1 VPHPFSHNRPRHLRR
16 ETLDRRWPQI
26 DALEICNAREAIA
39 DNRRAARGRA
49 GSSEHFDDDLLFVA
63 CLVYAC
69 FHERSR
75 HAPCVHRDRARACF
89 RTGRPAIRR
98 EVQPLTEAGRP
109 GGSTPLAADDMIGSL
124 ATRVRELSLRVAQ
137 LEGELEAARR
147 RVAVYE
153 DFDAQVQDSL
163 SAALRAS
170 NQIRERARVTAEAIA
185 EEARAQRPAA
195 VAELDAMRIER
206 DALRRAIEDA
216 SSSVTPRAA
225 ASPMVTS
232 FPMSEMRLAAADAL
246 RGVFKELVA
255 EIRAATPPVQAAPA
269 PAAVQTPPPAAVQM
283 PAPAPARPA
292 PPPAPPVYQAPPA
305 PAPAA
310 PAAYTA
316 PPSSYNAPLA
326 EPLPRPTIVPPQ
338 ERREPAPLVEDV
350 DVDEAPVAAAPA
362 PAPPPVAPAPTWVA
376 PTLAPVAPPPA
387 PVAAAPAPQPAP
399 APAPVAPEP
408 AREWVAAPGEP
419 IGEVQVVLS
428 PISSFPRL
436 VELERRLQGMPVVR
450 TVYARDFRN
459 GVATLAIGLR
469 HPMTVDEFA
478 TAVTKLEY
486 PRLRIVSTS
495 GYVLELRIDAEASS
509 IA

>member
-1 VPHPFSHNRPRHLRR
+1 M
-16 ETLDRRWPQI
+16 
-26 DALEICNAREAIA
+26 
-39 DNRRAARGRA
+39 
-49 GSSEHFDDDLLFVA
+49 
-63 CLVYAC
+63 
-69 FHERSR
+69 
-75 HAPCVHRDRARACF
+75 
-89 RTGRPAIRR
+89 
-98 EVQPLTEAGRP
+98 TEAGRP
-109 GGSTPLAADDMIGSL
+109 GASTPLAADDMIGSL

-147 RVAVYE
+147 RIAVYE

-163 SAALRAS
+163 SAALRAA
-170 NQIRERARVTAEAIA
+170 NQIRERARVTGEAIA

-216 SSSVTPRAA
+216 SSST
-225 ASPMVTS
+225 ASARSTAPVAS
-232 FPMSEMRLAAADAL
+232 IPMSEMRTAATEAL

-255 EIRAATPPVQAAPA
+255 EIRATTPASTAVVQTAVQTPAAASARPDNSPAPSAQPPIYQVPPAQRPASPTPPPASNITASAPVPAPVQPPQIPAPPQQSWSAPA
-269 PAAVQTPPPAAVQM
+269 PAPREP
-283 PAPAPARPA
+283 
-292 PPPAPPVYQAPPA
+292 Y
-305 PAPAA
+305 AA
-310 PAAYTA
+310 PL
-316 PPSSYNAPLA
+316 SSYNVPSASPFSAPQGQ
-326 EPLPRPTIVPPQ
+326 PLPRPTIVPAQ
-338 ERREPAPLVEDV
+338 AESSAVVEDI
-350 DVDEAPVAAAPA
+350 DVAPAAAAPAAAAPA
-362 PAPPPVAPAPTWVA
+362 PA
-376 PTLAPVAPPPA
+376 APPPPAAQPTPA
-387 PVAAAPAPQPAP
+387 PAAPAPPPEWQAQP
-399 APAPVAPEP
+399 
-408 AREWVAAPGEP
+408 GDP

-436 VELERRLQGMPVVR
+436 VELERRLQGMAVVR

-495 GYVLELRIDAEASS
+495 GYVLELRIDSEASS

>member
-1 VPHPFSHNRPRHLRR
+1 V
-16 ETLDRRWPQI
+16 TL
-26 DALEICNAREAIA
+26 A
-39 DNRRAARGRA
+39 
-49 GSSEHFDDDLLFVA
+49 
-63 CLVYAC
+63 
-69 FHERSR
+69 
-75 HAPCVHRDRARACF
+75 
-89 RTGRPAIRR
+89 
-98 EVQPLTEAGRP
+98 EAGRP
-109 GGSTPLAADDMIGSL
+109 HDSTPLAADDMIGSL

-163 SAALRAS
+163 SAALRAA

-185 EEARAQRPAA
+185 EEARAQRPELA
-195 VAELDAMRIER
+195 AELDAMRIER
-206 DALRRAIEDA
+206 DALRRAIADA
-216 SSSVTPRAA
+216 SASVAPRAA
-225 ASPMVTS
+225 APTGT
-232 FPMSEMRLAAADAL
+232 FPMSEMRTAAAEAL

-255 EIRAATPPVQAAPA
+255 EIRATNPPAVA
-269 PAAVQTPPPAAVQM
+269 PAAVQA

-292 PPPAPPVYQAPPA
+292 VQTVEAPSPRPATSSAPFGPPPVYTAPPAQQPYSATPPPPSNITA
-305 PAPAA
+305 PAPAQPYQPQPFA
-310 PAAYTA
+310 
-316 PPSSYNAPLA
+316 
-326 EPLPRPTIVPPQ
+326 RPTVVPASQP
-338 ERREPAPLVEDV
+338 ERASLVEDV
-350 DVDEAPVAAAPA
+350 DVAPAAA
-362 PAPPPVAPAPTWVA
+362 
-376 PTLAPVAPPPA
+376 
-387 PVAAAPAPQPAP
+387 AP
-399 APAPVAPEP
+399 APAPVAPTRPPMPAPQAAPVEP
-408 AREWVAAPGEP
+408 AREWVATPNEP

-478 TAVTKLEY
+478 TAVTKLDY

-495 GYVLELRIDAEASS
+495 GYVLELKIDSEASS